1 MNRVLVYLVRFAV
14 IVLGF
19 AVAALSASA
28 FLHLLVAGAAGLPP
42 QDLSAVFAGPAI
54 ISVPFVALFG
64 AYFAFVPSIF
74 AILAA
79 EVLSL
84 RGWLYHAL
92 AGGVVGLVA
101 AGAVLWPQATVP
113 GDAMADAG
121 LLGAIVGAGMV
132 GGSAYWLVAG
142 RLAGRWRDGLTSQ
155 PTP

>member
-1 MNRVLVYLVRFAV
+1 MSRVLVYLVRFAV

-19 AVAALSASA
+19 AVAALAASA

-42 QDLSAVFAGPAI
+42 EDVSAVFTGPAI
-54 ISVPFVALFG
+54 VSVPFVALFV

-74 AILAA
+74 VILAA

-92 AGGVVGLVA
+92 AGGTVGLVA
-101 AGAVLWPQATVP
+101 AGAVLWPQAAVP

-121 LLGAIVGAGMV
+121 LLGAIVGAGIV
-132 GGSAYWLVAG
+132 GGIAYWLVAG
-142 RLAGRWRDGLTSQ
+142 RLAGRWRDGLTSDTA
-155 PTP
+155 P